1 MNILIIHHYPGLGGA
16 TLSCYDVA
24 RALIE
29 TGHHTVVSVP
39 AGENE
44 ARRMADKLNIEAV
57 DGAPP
62 VIQFTYH
69 NGSSG
74 IVRCVLKYLKMQ
86 RYIAKWEKL
95 IDEISPDIVLL
106 NSSVQWPMIKLLKRK
121 GIKSILF
128 VRETMRKNQLGLI
141 NRYIRKKLSQADG
154 VTFLTKYDLE
164 QWDLPTYVKQY
175 VIPDSVNKDN
185 YDMTRTKEESRKKLG
200 LDIEKFY
207 VLYVGGI
214 NSIKGAGEIVS
225 AVEWLEEPFV
235 ETVILGDLA
244 ENLRQCSFL
253 KSLIQY
259 REAKYVKKVY
269 RQIEMINKAES
280 RIQLKGL
287 QRKMDDWLNACD
299 VVVFPVG
306 KVHQAR
312 PLYEAGLF
320 QKPVIL
326 PDYENFRDNAENM
339 KNVLYYKKRD
349 EKDLALKIQYLFHNK
364 KTAEKLGHANR
375 MMAEEKHLSSEVNKQ
390 IVRLI
395 NEIYQG

>member
-1 MNILIIHHYPGLGGA
+1 M
-16 TLSCYDVA
+16 
-24 RALIE
+24 
-29 TGHHTVVSVP
+29 
-39 AGENE
+39 
-44 ARRMADKLNIEAV
+44 
-57 DGAPP
+57 
-62 VIQFTYH
+62 
-69 NGSSG
+69 
-74 IVRCVLKYLKMQ
+74 
-86 RYIAKWEKL
+86 
-95 IDEISPDIVLL
+95 
-106 NSSVQWPMIKLLKRK
+106 
-121 GIKSILF
+121 F

-269 RQIEMINKAES
+269 RQIEMINKTES
-280 RIQLKGL
+280 RIQLKG
-287 QRKMDDWLNACD
+287 Q
-299 VVVFPVG
+299 PVYG
-306 KVHQAR
+306 
-312 PLYEAGLF
+312 
-320 QKPVIL
+320 
-326 PDYENFRDNAENM
+326 
-339 KNVLYYKKRD
+339 
-349 EKDLALKIQYLFHNK
+349 
-364 KTAEKLGHANR
+364 
-375 MMAEEKHLSSEVNKQ
+375 
-390 IVRLI
+390 
-395 NEIYQG
+395 